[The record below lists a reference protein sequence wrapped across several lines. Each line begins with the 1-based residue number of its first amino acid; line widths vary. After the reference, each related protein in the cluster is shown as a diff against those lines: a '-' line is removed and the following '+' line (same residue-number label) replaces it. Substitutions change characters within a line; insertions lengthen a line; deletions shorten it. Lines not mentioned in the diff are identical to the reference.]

1 MAEQPSGAGVYS
13 PKIRDQALV
22 RKFVSQYGNGYV
34 AIDIRGTNGSV
45 DADPGTVR
53 LKLWYKDPTEQLPS
67 SNDPRGIEV
76 LNTTEVNHPDTGK
89 YDFSIGP
96 EHTSQ
101 RGVLTAEWSYEVS
114 GTEFKFID
122 NLQVLNH
129 MPLYDSLDAQRRH
142 VVEQVSWMIG
152 DLYDSA
158 EGGPHLIDE
167 FQTKF
172 DYERIAQLMGRA
184 LVRMNTTGFPVT
196 NWMISPVDGSPVT
209 PTTQVGYPPGDFNGL
224 LAIGTYLEV
233 IRHLRD
239 SYVEIPNRPNMNV
252 TYTDRRDYSQRWAGI
267 LASEWPEYVRM
278 VKMAKRKMLN
288 LGRGSLLVAGGIYG
302 GNATG
307 LFMYGTYVSQ
317 TRAFRFYP
325 AAPSVSWPSRM

>member
-1 MAEQPSGAGVYS
+1 MAEQPTGVGVYS

-22 RKFVSQYGNGYV
+22 RKFVSQFGTGYV
-34 AIDIRGTNGSV
+34 AIDIRGSGGSV
-45 DADPGTVR
+45 DPDPGSLR
-53 LKLWYKDPTEQLPS
+53 LKLWFKDPAQDPAVTD
-67 SNDPRGIEV
+67 DPRGVPLLETSTLHQV
-76 LNTTEVNHPDTGK
+76 GPGK

-96 EHTSQ
+96 EHTTQ
-101 RGVLTAEWSYEVS
+101 RGTLTAEWSYRV
-114 GTEFKFID
+114 GGADCKFID

-129 MPLYDSLDAQRRH
+129 MPLYDSLDDQRRYI
-142 VVEQVSWMIG
+142 VEQVSWMIG

-172 DYERIAQLMGRA
+172 DYERIAQLMTRA

-196 NWMISPVDGSPVT
+196 DWTITPVT
-209 PTTQVGYPPGDFNGL
+209 PTAQVGYPPSDFSGL

-267 LASEWPEYVRM
+267 LAAEWPEYQRM
-278 VKMAKRKMLN
+278 VKMAKRKLLN
-288 LGRGSLLVAGGIYG
+288 LSRGSLLVAGGIYG

-325 AAPSVSWPSRM
+325 AAPSVSWPSR

>member
-1 MAEQPSGAGVYS
+1 MAEQPSGVGVYS

-22 RKFVSQYGNGYV
+22 RKFVSQYGTGYV
-34 AIDIRGTNGSV
+34 AIDIRGSAGSV
-45 DADPGTVR
+45 DPDPGTIR
-53 LKLWYKDPTEQLPS
+53 LKLWYKDPADDDPAST
-67 SNDPRGIEV
+67 DPRGTEV
-76 LNTTEVNHPDTGK
+76 LDTDEVNHAGTGK

-101 RGVLTAEWSYEVS
+101 RGVLTAEWSYQVN
-114 GTEFKFID
+114 GDEFKFID

-129 MPLYDSLDAQRRH
+129 MPLYDTLDDQRRNI
-142 VVEQVSWMIG
+142 VEQVSWMIG
-152 DLYDSA
+152 DFYDSA

-172 DYERIAQLMGRA
+172 DYERIAQLMTRA

-196 NWMISPVDGSPVT
+196 EWTIT
-209 PTTQVGYPPGDFNGL
+209 PTTPTAQVGYPPSDFSGL

-267 LASEWPEYVRM
+267 LASEWPEYQRM
-278 VKMAKRKMLN
+278 VKMAKRKLLN
-288 LGRGSLLVAGGIYG
+288 LGRGSLLLAGGIYG

-307 LFMYGTYVSQ
+307 LFMYGTYTSQ

-325 AAPSVSWPSRM
+325 AAPSVSWPSR

>member
-22 RKFVSQYGNGYV
+22 RKFISQYGTGYV
-34 AIDIRGTNGSV
+34 AIDIRNAQGSV
-45 DADPGTVR
+45 DADPGTMR
-53 LKLWYKDPTEQLPS
+53 LKLWYKDPIGETPTT
-67 SNDPRGIEV
+67 DPRGIEV
-76 LNTTEVNHPDTGK
+76 LDTQNVNHPSLGK
-89 YDFSIGP
+89 YDFDLGP
-96 EHTSQ
+96 EHTTQ
-101 RGVLTAEWSYEVS
+101 RGVLTAEWSYQVN
-114 GTEFKFID
+114 GDEFKFID

-129 MPLYDSLDAQRRH
+129 MPLYDSLDEQRRNI
-142 VVEQVSWMIG
+142 VEQVSWMIG

-172 DYERIAQLMGRA
+172 DYERIAQLMTRA

-196 NWMISPVDGSPVT
+196 NWTITPVT
-209 PTTQVGYPPGDFNGL
+209 PTAQVGYPPSDFSGL

-267 LASEWPEYVRM
+267 LAAEWPEYMRM
-278 VKMAKRKMLN
+278 VKMAKRKLLN
-288 LGRGSLLVAGGIYG
+288 LSRGSLLVAGGIYG
-302 GNATG
+302 GNTTG

-325 AAPSVSWPSRM
+325 AAPAVSWPSRM

>member
-1 MAEQPSGAGVYS
+1 MAEQPSGAAVYS

-22 RKFVSQYGNGYV
+22 RKFVSQYGTGYV
-34 AIDIRGTNGSV
+34 AIDIRTAEGSV
-45 DADPGTVR
+45 DADPDSVQ
-53 LKLWYKDPTEQLPS
+53 LKLWYKDPTDDTS
-67 SNDPRGIEV
+67 TDPRGTEV
-76 LNTTEVNHPDTGK
+76 LETSAVNHPGVGK

-96 EHTSQ
+96 EHTAQ
-101 RGVLTAEWSYEVS
+101 RGVLTAEWSYQVN
-114 GTEFKFID
+114 GDEFKFID

-129 MPLYDSLDAQRRH
+129 MPLYDSLDDQRRGI
-142 VVEQVSWMIG
+142 VEQVSWMIG
-152 DLYDSA
+152 DFYDSA

-172 DYERIAQLMGRA
+172 DYERIAQLMTRA
-184 LVRMNTTGFPVT
+184 LVRMNTTGFPIT
-196 NWMISPVDGSPVT
+196 DWTITPIT
-209 PTTQVGYPPGDFNGL
+209 PTAQVGYPPSDFSGL

-252 TYTDRRDYSQRWAGI
+252 TYTDRRDYSQRWAQI

-278 VKMAKRKMLN
+278 IKMAKRKMLN

-302 GNATG
+302 GNTTG

-325 AAPSVSWPSRM
+325 AAPAVSWPSRM

>member
-34 AIDIRGTNGSV
+34 AIDVRGREGSV
-45 DADPGTVR
+45 DADPDTMR
-53 LKLWYKDPTEQLPS
+53 LRLWYKDPTEEIPS
-67 SNDPRGIEV
+67 TDDPRGLEV
-76 LNTTEVNHPDTGK
+76 LDTTEVNHPETGK
-89 YDFSIGP
+89 YDYNIGP
-96 EHTSQ
+96 EHTAQ
-101 RGVLTAEWSYEVS
+101 RGVLTAEWTYQVS
-114 GTEFKFID
+114 GNEFKFLD

-129 MPLYDSLDAQRRH
+129 MPIYDSLDDEHRS
-142 VVEQVSWMIG
+142 VVEQVSWMLG

-167 FQTKF
+167 FQTRF
-172 DYERIAQLMGRA
+172 DYERIALLMGRA
-184 LVRMNTTGFPVT
+184 ITRMNTTGFPVT
-196 NWMISPVDGSPVT
+196 AWSLGAPGG
-209 PTTQVGYPPGDFNGL
+209 TTTAQAGYPPSDFTGL
-224 LAIGTYLEV
+224 LIIGTYLEV

-252 TYTDRRDYSQRWAGI
+252 TYTDRRDYSQRWAQI
-267 LASEWPEYVRM
+267 LTSEWPEYVRM
-278 VKMAKRKMLN
+278 IKMAKRKMLN
-288 LGRGSLLVAGGIYG
+288 LGRGSLLLAGGIYG

>member
-1 MAEQPSGAGVYS
+1 MAEQPSGAAVYS

-22 RKFVSQYGNGYV
+22 RKFVSQYGSGYV
-34 AIDIRGTNGSV
+34 AIDIRNASGSV
-45 DADPGTVR
+45 DADPNTIR
-53 LKLWYKDPTEQLPS
+53 LKLWYKDPTEEIPS
-67 SNDPRGIEV
+67 SNDPRGTEV
-76 LNTTEVNHPDTGK
+76 LDTQAVNHPATGK

-96 EHTSQ
+96 EHTTQ
-101 RGVLTAEWSYEVS
+101 RGVLTAEWTYEVNGS
-114 GTEFKFID
+114 AFKFID

-129 MPLYDSLDAQRRH
+129 MPLYDSLDEARRH

-152 DLYDSA
+152 DFYDSA

-196 NWMISPVDGSPVT
+196 NWTIVPFEGQTT
-209 PTTQVGYPPGDFNGL
+209 PTSQIGYPPSDFSGL
-224 LAIGTYLEV
+224 LALGTYLEV

-252 TYTDRRDYSQRWAGI
+252 TYTDRRDYSQRWSQI
-267 LASEWPEYVRM
+267 LASEWPEYQRM
-278 VKMAKRKMLN
+278 VKMAKRKLLN
-288 LGRGSLLVAGGIYG
+288 LSRGSILVAGGIYG
-302 GNATG
+302 GNTTG
-307 LFMYGTYVSQ
+307 LFQYGTYASQ

-325 AAPSVSWPSRM
+325 SAPAVSWPSRM

>member
-1 MAEQPSGAGVYS
+1 MAEQPSGVGVYS

-22 RKFVSQYGNGYV
+22 RKFISQFGTGYV
-34 AIDIRGTNGSV
+34 AIDIRGAGGSV
-45 DADPGTVR
+45 DADDTVR
-53 LKLWYKDPTEQLPS
+53 LQLFYKDPAEVHPS
-67 SNDPRGIEV
+67 TDDPRGMPV
-76 LNTTEVNHPDTGK
+76 LDTTDVNHPATGK
-89 YDFSIGP
+89 YDFTLGP
-96 EHTSQ
+96 EHTNQ
-101 RGVLTAEWSYEVS
+101 RGTLTAEWSYQVN
-114 GTEFKFID
+114 GTDCKFID

-129 MPLYDSLDAQRRH
+129 MPLYDSLDEQRRGI
-142 VVEQVSWMIG
+142 VEQVSWMIG
-152 DLYDSA
+152 DFYDSA

-196 NWMISPVDGSPVT
+196 NWTIVPADGQLT
-209 PTTQVGYPPGDFNGL
+209 PTAQVGYPPSDFSGL
-224 LAIGTYLEV
+224 LALGTYLEV

-252 TYTDRRDYSQRWAGI
+252 TYTDRRDYSQRWAQI
-267 LASEWPEYVRM
+267 LAAEWPEYQRM
-278 VKMAKRKMLN
+278 VKMAKRKLLN
-288 LGRGSLLVAGGIYG
+288 LSRGSLLVAGGIYG

>member
-1 MAEQPSGAGVYS
+1 
-13 PKIRDQALV
+13 
-22 RKFVSQYGNGYV
+22 
-34 AIDIRGTNGSV
+34 
-45 DADPGTVR
+45 
-53 LKLWYKDPTEQLPS
+53 
-67 SNDPRGIEV
+67 
-76 LNTTEVNHPDTGK
+76 
-89 YDFSIGP
+89 
-96 EHTSQ
+96 
-101 RGVLTAEWSYEVS
+101 
-114 GTEFKFID
+114 
-122 NLQVLNH
+122 
-129 MPLYDSLDAQRRH
+129 
-142 VVEQVSWMIG
+142 MIG

-172 DYERIAQLMGRA
+172 DYERIAQLMTRA

-196 NWMISPVDGSPVT
+196 DWTIT
-209 PTTQVGYPPGDFNGL
+209 PITSTAQVGYPPSEVSGL

-267 LASEWPEYVRM
+267 LASEWPEYMRM

-302 GNATG
+302 GNTTG

-325 AAPSVSWPSRM
+325 AAPAVSWPSRM

>member
-22 RKFVSQYGNGYV
+22 RKFVSQYGHGYV
-34 AIDIRGTNGSV
+34 AIDIRSATGSV
-45 DADPGTVR
+45 DADPGSVR
-53 LKLWYKDPTEQLPS
+53 LKLWYKDPADDTPV
-67 SNDPRGIEV
+67 SNDPRGVEV
-76 LNTTEVNHPDTGK
+76 LDTTAVNHPGTGK

-96 EHTSQ
+96 EHTAQ
-101 RGVLTAEWSYEVS
+101 RGALTAEWSYEIN
-114 GTEFKFID
+114 GDEFKFID

-129 MPLYDSLDAQRRH
+129 MPIYDSLDEQRRSII
-142 VVEQVSWMIG
+142 EQVSWMIG
-152 DLYDSA
+152 DFYDSA

-172 DYERIAQLMGRA
+172 DYERIAQLMARA

-196 NWMISPVDGSPVT
+196 NWTIGVDT
-209 PTTQVGYPPGDFNGL
+209 PTSQVGYPPSDFSGL

-252 TYTDRRDYSQRWAGI
+252 TYTDRRDYSQRWAQI

-288 LGRGSLLVAGGIYG
+288 LGRGSLLLAGGIYG

>member
-1 MAEQPSGAGVYS
+1 MAEQPSGVAVFS

-22 RKFVSQYGNGYV
+22 RKFVSQYGSGYV
-34 AIDIRGTNGSV
+34 AINIRSSAGSV
-45 DADPGTVR
+45 DPDPGTIR
-53 LKLWYKDPTEQLPS
+53 LKLWYKDPTEEVPA
-67 SNDPRGIEV
+67 SNDPRGTEV
-76 LNTTEVNHPDTGK
+76 LNTTALNHAAVGK

-96 EHTSQ
+96 EHTTQ
-101 RGVLTAEWSYEVS
+101 RGVLTAEWTYRVN
-114 GTEFKFID
+114 GKDFKFID

-129 MPLYDSLDAQRRH
+129 MPIYDSMDEQHRH
-142 VVEQVSWMIG
+142 IVEQVSWMIG
-152 DLYDSA
+152 DFYDSS

-172 DYERIAQLMGRA
+172 DYERISQLVTRA

-196 NWMISPVDGSPVT
+196 NWSVT
-209 PTTQVGYPPGDFNGL
+209 PITATAEVGYPPSDFDGL
-224 LAIGTYLEV
+224 LVLGTYLEV

-252 TYTDRRDYSQRWAGI
+252 TYTDRRDYSQRWSQI

-278 VKMAKRKMLN
+278 IKMAKRKLLN

-302 GNATG
+302 GNTTG
-307 LFMYGTYVSQ
+307 LFQYGTYASQ

-325 AAPSVSWPSRM
+325 SAPAVSWPSQM